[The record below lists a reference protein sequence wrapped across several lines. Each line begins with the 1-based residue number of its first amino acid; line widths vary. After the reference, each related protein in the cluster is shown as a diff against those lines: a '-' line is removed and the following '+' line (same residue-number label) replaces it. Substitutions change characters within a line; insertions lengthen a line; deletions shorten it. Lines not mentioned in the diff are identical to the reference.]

1 MFKPVIVGYARSPFT
16 MARKGALIDVKP
28 VNLLSEVVKNLV
40 SKSKINKEDI
50 EDIVVGCAFQVGEQ
64 CFNIGKLVT
73 FLADMNVK
81 TSGMTVD
88 RWCGSSMEAIH
99 IASGKIAMGS
109 GKVFICGGV
118 ESMSRVNTGFDPV
131 PYPYS
136 EKENPHVYFS
146 MGTTAENVAKKFNI
160 LREEQQEFAISSHN
174 KAHEA
179 QKNGKLSEEIIPIGE
194 CKEDGNIRPNST
206 QEKLNQLKLAFDTKG
221 TVTAATSSPLTDG
234 AAATIICEE
243 NYAKQNNLNILG
255 RIVSTAV
262 EGCDP
267 DYMGLGP
274 IGASKKALMRADL
287 SIDKIDI
294 FELNEAFASQSL
306 ACIKDLGID
315 QKKVNI
321 DGGALALG
329 HPLGATGLAQ
339 CAEMCWQLR
348 NEAGRRQV
356 KDARVAMSHNLGLGG
371 AAVVTVYKR
380 PDEWLDL
387 PMKRPVSGGTGL
399 PEDEGVDSRL

>member
-1 MFKPVIVGYARSPFT
+1 MFKPVIAGYVRSPFT

-28 VNLLSEVVKNLV
+28 VNLLAEVVKSLV
-40 SKSKINKEDI
+40 AKSKINKDDV

-73 FLADMNVK
+73 FLADMNIK

-99 IASGKIAMGS
+99 IAAGKISMGS

-118 ESMSRVNTGFDPV
+118 ESMSRVKTGFDPV
-131 PYPYS
+131 PYPFT
-136 EKENPHVYFS
+136 EKENPHVYFA

-160 LREEQQEFAISSHN
+160 LRKEQQEFAISSHL
-174 KAHEA
+174 KADRA
-179 QKNGKLSEEIIPIGE
+179 QKDGKFNEEIVPIGE
-194 CKEDGNIRPNST
+194 CKTDGNIRPGTT
-206 QEKLNQLKLAFDTKG
+206 QEKLDQLKLAFDTNG

-234 AAATIICEE
+234 AAAILICEE
-243 NYAKQNNLNILG
+243 NYAKDNNLNILG
-255 RIVSTAV
+255 RIISTAV

-274 IGASKKALMRADL
+274 IGATKKALKRANL
-287 SIDKIDI
+287 SINQIDI

-329 HPLGATGLAQ
+329 HPLGATGARITGKVANLLKRENKKYAVATQ
-339 CAEMCWQLR
+339 CI
-348 NEAGRRQV
+348 
-356 KDARVAMSHNLGLGG
+356 GLGMG
-371 AAVVTVYKR
+371 IATVI
-380 PDEWLDL
+380 E
-387 PMKRPVSGGTGL
+387 S
-399 PEDEGVDSRL
+399 VD